1 MAGGAEK
8 RLGNITKSTPKPAVK
23 INKVPYIIYLLNWLK
38 KMVSKKF
45 YFLVSF
51 KKDKLKQIIE
61 NYFKENKNL
70 KFKILIEKRRRG
82 TYGALTEHI
91 KKLDDIF
98 FYTNADEIGRFNI
111 KDMYRNFLRTKTD
124 IMSCVIKT
132 RKGNFSLDRKK
143 GYNS

>member
-1 MAGGAEK
+1 
-8 RLGNITKSTPKPAVK
+8 
-23 INKVPYIIYLLNWLK
+23 
-38 KMVSKKF
+38 MVSKIL
-45 YFLVSF
+45 FLVSF

-98 FYTNADEIGRFNI
+98 LYKCR
-111 KDMYRNFLRTKTD
+111 RNRQ
-124 IMSCVIKT
+124 V
-132 RKGNFSLDRKK
+132 
-143 GYNS
+143 